1 MTEIAFLLLCHKEPE
16 AVIAQVRALVAAGDR
31 VVVHHDANAPALD
44 HERLRA
50 ALAPLP
56 GVVFTPRRHACGWG
70 DWSLVAATLTLLR
83 AALREF
89 PGATHFYLLSG
100 DCRPIKSAAHV
111 HAALVADPAD
121 HIESVDFFTSGW
133 IRTGMREERLVY
145 RHWFNERRHPRLFYA
160 ALALQ
165 RRLGLRRR
173 LPRGLEVMIGSQWW
187 CLRRATAEAVLAF
200 LDRRPDVL
208 RFFRRS
214 WIPDETLFQT
224 LVRHLVPAEEIRSRS
239 PTFHLFTDYGMPVNF
254 HDDHEALL
262 LAEDRFFA
270 RKISTGARG
279 LRARLDLL
287 WASGRRDFA
296 AAEAGARQFAY
307 LTGQGRIGLRHGPRA
322 WERGASLGAGRAL
335 LVIACKKWHVGRR
348 LAERLGPA
356 AGLPAYGYVF
366 QEAATPLPDLGGIEH
381 GLARRNRHR
390 RAVLRLLFDRAGA
403 DRLAICLDPH
413 DLAFLRDIATDA
425 VDLRLLELDCRL
437 DPAFLSGHAARI
449 GLIGPA
455 TPPALAASVTE
466 ALAEELAAEA
476 ARLRGLALPA
486 RYRLREGDD
495 PAEMAIPLAAF
506 ACIPTATAAGILAE
520 DDLFAD

>member
-31 VVVHHDANAPALD
+31 VVLHHDANAPAAD
-44 HERLRA
+44 HARLRA
-50 ALAPLP
+50 ALAALP

-83 AALREF
+83 TALAAF
-89 PGATHFYLLSG
+89 PSATHFYLISG
-100 DCRPIKSAAHV
+100 DCCPVKSAAHV
-111 HAALVADPAD
+111 HAALAADPAD
-121 HIESVDFFTSGW
+121 HIEAVDFFTSGW

-145 RHWFNERRHPRLFYA
+145 RHWFNERRQPRLFYA

-173 LPRGLEVMIGSQWW
+173 LPKGLPIMIGSQWW
-187 CLRRATAEAVLAF
+187 CLRRSTAEAVLGF

-208 RFFRRS
+208 RFFRQS

-239 PTFHLFTDYGMPVNF
+239 PTFLLFTDYGMPVNF
-254 HDDHEALL
+254 HADHEALL
-262 LAEDRFFA
+262 LAENRFFA
-270 RKISTGARG
+270 RKISAGAGG
-279 LRARLDLL
+279 LRARLDAL

-296 AAEAGARQFAY
+296 VSEAGARQFAY

-322 WERGASLGAGRAL
+322 WERGATLGAGRVL

-356 AGLPAYGYVF
+356 AGLPAHGYVF
-366 QEAATPLPDLGGIEH
+366 QEEATPLPDLGGIER

-390 RAVLRLLFDRAGA
+390 RAVLRLLFDRAGT
-403 DRLAICLDPH
+403 DRMAICLDPH
-413 DLAFLRDIATDA
+413 DLDFLRDIGRDA
-425 VDLRLLELDCRL
+425 VELRLLDLACRF
-437 DPAFLSGHAARI
+437 DPAFLHGHATRI

-455 TPPALAASVTE
+455 TPPAVAASVTGALE
-466 ALAEELAAEA
+466 AELAAEA
-476 ARLRGLALPA
+476 ARLAALDLPA
-486 RYRLREGDD
+486 RFRLREGGD

-506 ACIPTATAAGILAE
+506 ACIPTAAAAEILAAG
-520 DDLFAD
+520 DLFAD